1 MINII
6 KIKKKL
12 KEIFFIVL
20 NVNNFYVIHVLEI
33 IKLKISIILIIIKDM
48 MLYVKYIQ
56 IYMIFIVL
64 NVKRIYV
71 FIVKQNINIMI

>member
-1 MINII
+1 MV

-12 KEIFFIVL
+12 KEIFIIVL

-33 IKLKISIILIIIKDM
+33 IKMKINIISSFIKDM

-56 IYMIFIVL
+56 IYIVLIVL

-71 FIVKQNINIMI
+71 FIVKLNINIMI